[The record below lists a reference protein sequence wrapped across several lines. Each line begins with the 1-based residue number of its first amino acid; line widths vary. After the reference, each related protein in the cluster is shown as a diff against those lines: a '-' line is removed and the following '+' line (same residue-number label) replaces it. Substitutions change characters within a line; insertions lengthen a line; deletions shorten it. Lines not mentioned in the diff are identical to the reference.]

1 MKRNGNYSNKMKKSG
16 TALMIIVSCFASAI
30 GHTQDIITK
39 YFDSSWRETGK
50 GSPYFYYTT
59 FEKQD
64 TGYRVTSYWSQ
75 SNKITAVSVYADTN
89 FRKGIGLSKGY
100 YESGVLKDSF
110 YFDDKGGIQVGYH
123 YHESGRL
130 DFSYHHDATN
140 GGLIGERYDST
151 GKKVPGYF
159 TYQKEAMFPGGAD
172 GWIEYLQAH
181 LKANTPAKK
190 KAPVGRYTVTI
201 TFLVD
206 KNGKVTEV
214 EALNDP
220 GYGTAEEA
228 VRVVQHSP
236 AWIPAIQNDK
246 PVNYRQKENITFEV
260 TEK

>member
-1 MKRNGNYSNKMKKSG
+1 
-16 TALMIIVSCFASAI
+16 MIIITSFASAR
-30 GHTQDIITK
+30 GQTQSIITK

-50 GSPYFYYTT
+50 GSSSYYYTT

-64 TGYRVTSYWSQ
+64 TAYRVTSYWTQ
-75 SNKITAVSVYADTN
+75 SNKIKAVSVYADTN

-110 YFDDKGGIQVGYH
+110 YFDNEGRVKVGYQ
-123 YHESGRL
+123 YHETGRL
-130 DFSYHHDATN
+130 DFSYHYDAVE
-140 GGLIGERYDST
+140 GGLMGERYDSA
-151 GKKVPGYF
+151 GKKVTGYF
-159 TYQKEAMFPGGAD
+159 TYQKEAMFPGGIE
-172 GWIEYLQAH
+172 GWIEYLQGH

-190 KAPVGRYTVTI
+190 KAPAGRYTVTI

-206 KNGKVTEV
+206 KAGQVTEV
-214 EALNDP
+214 EALNNP
-220 GYGTAEEA
+220 GFGTAEEA

-246 PVNYRQKENITFEV
+246 PVNYRQKQNITFEV